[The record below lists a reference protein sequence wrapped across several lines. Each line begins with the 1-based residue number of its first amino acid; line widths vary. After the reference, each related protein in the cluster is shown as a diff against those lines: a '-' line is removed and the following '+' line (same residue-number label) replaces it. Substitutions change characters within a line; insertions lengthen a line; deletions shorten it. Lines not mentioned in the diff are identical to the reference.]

1 MTGTQKTVNIAIA
14 SDQLTF
20 LKDNQY
26 RLCFAKKVNKTFDVV
41 WQSYNDYLDNNSF
54 LWTPVYQLFGSNQF
68 EGDVIVKVQTNTVNI
83 DLGQQ
88 ATLTAEGVLGSASTG
103 GKSTEITMLNDYG
116 PIHPGLNQLS
126 TGIGGQQESTP
137 IYVATDQIALGSD
150 GLTPIE
156 EIMVWFE
163 QNIETSTMFSDAK
176 SRSVTIDMTESNTET
191 RQYANGKWTTPSASD
206 LAVGVAPTIL
216 QIIVWVTGAIIAH
229 DLATKIA
236 SKLTG
241 VYKDITVD
249 VTSGEDKKFTVT
261 YKERKG
267 LSQAE
272 QTFLATLLTGTINDT
287 LMEFT
292 VESLAQSGVEYSKLD
307 ATANP

>member
-1 MTGTQKTVNIAIA
+1 MAGTQKTVNIAIT
-14 SDQLTF
+14 SDDLNF
-20 LKDNQY
+20 LKDNAY
-26 RLCFAKKVNKTFDVV
+26 RLCFAKKVNHTFDVV
-41 WQSYNDYLDNNSF
+41 WQSYQDYLDNNSF

-68 EGDVIVKVQTNTVNI
+68 VGNVTVKVQTNTVNI

-88 ATLTAEGVLGSASTG
+88 ATLDKEGVLGNASTG
-103 GKSTEITMLNDYG
+103 GKSTGITLVNDYG

-150 GLTPIE
+150 LLTPIE

-163 QNIETSTMFSDAK
+163 QNIETSTMFSDAR
-176 SRSVTIDMTESNTET
+176 SNSVTIDMTESNSET
-191 RQYANGKWTTPSASD
+191 RRYSSGKWITPSASD
-206 LAVGVAPTIL
+206 LAVGVAATIL
-216 QIIVWVTGAIIAH
+216 QIIVYVTGAIIAH

-249 VTSGEDKKFTVT
+249 VTSGDAKKFTVT

-272 QTFLATLLTGTINDT
+272 QSFLATLLTGTINDT

-292 VESLAQSGVEYSKLD
+292 VESLAQSGVEYTKLE
-307 ATANP
+307 AST